1 MDRLEAGRL
10 EDIRRPD
17 RLEPEAD
24 AEELP
29 YPELVTDQTPH
40 QVGELGQ
47 GTKKSVKAGKAEDPP
62 AFPEK

>member
-10 EDIRRPD
+10 DDIRRPD
-17 RLEPEAD
+17 RFEPEAD

-29 YPELVTDQTPH
+29 YPELVTDRTPY
-40 QVGELGQ
+40 QVRALRQ
-47 GTKKSVKAGKAEDPP
+47 GTMKNMEAGKAEGPS